1 MFQTVLTPLTAC
13 HGFGALCAGLTP
25 MVHGG
30 RCSLCSSQCAYAYI
44 ASQHHAPDIYRL
56 CYAGLF
62 EMDCVVV
69 SKREWIWYL
78 IGPLLGLAA
87 IAVAVVWL
95 VLTYRA
101 RLLEAWETRHI
112 HALKHRSAIHL
123 CQFGTQSWD

>member
-1 MFQTVLTPLTAC
+1 MHLTL
-13 HGFGALCAGLTP
+13 
-25 MVHGG
+25 VVV
-30 RCSLCSSQCAYAYI
+30 
-44 ASQHHAPDIYRL
+44 

-69 SKREWIWYL
+69 SKQEWIWYL

-87 IAVAVVWL
+87 VAVAVVWL

-112 HALKHRSAIHL
+112 HALKRRSAIH
-123 CQFGTQSWD
+123 QSQYLLQHCLFQLDIEAAIEIVS